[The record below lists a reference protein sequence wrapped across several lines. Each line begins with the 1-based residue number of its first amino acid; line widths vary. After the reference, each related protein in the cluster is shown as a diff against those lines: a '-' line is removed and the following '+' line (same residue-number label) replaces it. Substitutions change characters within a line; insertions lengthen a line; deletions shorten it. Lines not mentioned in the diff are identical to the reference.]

1 MLVTARSIV
10 YSGVRNSPMN
20 RKASESAVD
29 RLIALAL
36 DGPAKPEA
44 RPPKPPAPE
53 APAVPPDMEPVALL
67 EDPSLPSMRELEHSP
82 MWKTLLQF
90 RSILPLVS
98 RLLEADSPT
107 RAITGLSTEMRQSVG
122 ELQNTQRETRLTVQD
137 HTLQLKRFEESLTK
151 SQETTERHAFELS
164 ELNEDVKSMHL
175 LVKRVTGIMVTLL
188 VALIVLIVV
197 LLVRLPHLV
206 GH

>member
-10 YSGVRNSPMN
+10 YSGVRKPPMN
-20 RKASESAVD
+20 RKASETAVD

-36 DGPAKPEA
+36 DEPAKPEA
-44 RPPKPPAPE
+44 HEPPRPAP
-53 APAVPPDMEPVALL
+53 APPPLPDMEPVALL

-90 RSILPLVS
+90 RSFLPLVS

-122 ELQNTQRETRLTVQD
+122 ELQNTQRETRITVQD
-137 HTLQLKRFEESLTK
+137 HTLQLKRFEESMTK
-151 SQETTERHAFELS
+151 AQEATERHAFELS

>member
-1 MLVTARSIV
+1 
-10 YSGVRNSPMN
+10 MN
-20 RKASESAVD
+20 RNASESAVD

-36 DGPAKPEA
+36 DEPAKPGA
-44 RPPKPPAPE
+44 HSGTA
-53 APAVPPDMEPVALL
+53 AVPTELEPVALL
-67 EDPSLPSMRELEHSP
+67 DDPGMPSMRDLEHSP

-90 RSILPLVS
+90 RAFLPLVS

-107 RAITGLSTEMRQSVG
+107 RATTALATEMRQSVG
-122 ELQNTQRETRLTVQD
+122 ELQGAQREIRLAVQD
-137 HTLQLKRFEESLTK
+137 HTVQLKRFEESMTK

-164 ELNEDVKSMHL
+164 ELNEDVKSMHS

-188 VALIVLIVV
+188 VALIVLVVV
-197 LLVRLPHLV
+197 LLVRLPQLL

>member
-1 MLVTARSIV
+1 
-10 YSGVRNSPMN
+10 MN
-20 RKASESAVD
+20 RKASETAVD

-36 DGPAKPEA
+36 DKPAKPEA
-44 RPPKPPAPE
+44 HSTAAAGPKE
-53 APAVPPDMEPVALL
+53 LEPVALL
-67 EDPSLPSMRELEHSP
+67 DDPGMPSMGELEHHP

-90 RSILPLVS
+90 RAFLPLVS

-107 RAITGLSTEMRQSVG
+107 RATTALSNEMRQSVG
-122 ELQNTQRETRLTVQD
+122 ELQGTQREMRLAVQD
-137 HTLQLKRFEESLTK
+137 HTLQLKRFEESITK
-151 SQETTERHAFELS
+151 AQETTERHAFELS

>member
-20 RKASESAVD
+20 RKASETAVD

-36 DGPAKPEA
+36 DEPAKPEA
-44 RPPKPPAPE
+44 HAPPPPPRPAPE
-53 APAVPPDMEPVALL
+53 LPAELEPVALL
-67 EDPSLPSMRELEHSP
+67 EDPGLPSMHELEHSP

-90 RSILPLVS
+90 RSFLPLVS

-107 RAITGLSTEMRQSVG
+107 RAITGLSTEMRQSVSD
-122 ELQNTQRETRLTVQD
+122 LQNTQRETRLTVQD
-137 HTLQLKRFEESLTK
+137 HTLQLKRFEESMTK
-151 SQETTERHAFELS
+151 AQEATERHAFELS
-164 ELNEDVKSMHL
+164 ELNEDVKSMHS

-188 VALIVLIVV
+188 VALIVLVIV

-206 GH
+206 EH

>member
-1 MLVTARSIV
+1 
-10 YSGVRNSPMN
+10 MN
-20 RKASESAVD
+20 RNASETAVD

-36 DGPAKPEA
+36 DEPAKPGPHHA
-44 RPPKPPAPE
+44 PPPGPPE
-53 APAVPPDMEPVALL
+53 LEPMALL
-67 EDPSLPSMRELEHSP
+67 EDPSLPSMKDLEHSP

-90 RSILPLVS
+90 RAFLPLVS

-107 RAITGLSTEMRQSVG
+107 RATAALSNEMRQSVG
-122 ELQNTQRETRLTVQD
+122 ELQGSQRETRLAVQD
-137 HTLQLKRFEESLTK
+137 HTLQLKRFEESMTRT
-151 SQETTERHAFELS
+151 QETTERHAFELS

-188 VALIVLIVV
+188 VALIVLVVV